1 MWHNWHTHGYND
13 LRLQYVN
20 CEEQLYIS
28 SRDFKIVALYDWYKY
43 MLPTTQLLALGFQ
56 RKSRVVLYLTLL
68 ILNYLF
74 TMTGFL
80 EIWRLFTL
88 LIDFNIMF
96 NAIFPSRSRS
106 PKWSLL
112 LRFLTKILH
121 KLLPGNLWGLYG
133 PPIQP
138 SSYW

>member
-80 EIWRLFTL
+80 EI
-88 LIDFNIMF
+88 
-96 NAIFPSRSRS
+96 
-106 PKWSLL
+106 
-112 LRFLTKILH
+112 
-121 KLLPGNLWGLYG
+121 
-133 PPIQP
+133 
-138 SSYW
+138 